1 MISKISR
8 RAIANAKV
16 LMLALFAMLYA
27 NLAFAGDPI
36 QDISSKISNPQSKQ
50 IGELSIDIAKQ
61 FIDMP
66 YVGGTL
72 DAPYKAGNKIE
83 QLVYDFDKFDCVT
96 FVETAIAS
104 ARAILSGEANIS
116 AFERE
121 LTNIRYRKG
130 VKKLYPS
137 RLHYTSEWIIDNEL
151 RGNLVDIT
159 KDITKRKQ
167 RIGTVFFMSKNKHL
181 YPALEG
187 NEKMFLD
194 IFLNEQKINATSRI
208 YIPNKAIADCLD
220 KIQTGD
226 VIAIATKKAGL
237 DYSHVG
243 FAVRTDDGT
252 VRFMHAS
259 SSKKKVILD
268 EDIITYI
275 KGNKSAIGISVVRP
289 TWSKNK

>member
-1 MISKISR
+1 MKSKTNI
-8 RAIANAKV
+8 RAIANAKIV
-16 LMLALFAMLYA
+16 MLALFAMLCA
-27 NLAFAGDPI
+27 NTAFAGDPI
-36 QDISSKISNPQSKQ
+36 KEISSKISNPQSKT
-50 IGELSIDIAKQ
+50 IGELSIEIAKQ

-72 DAPYKAGNKIE
+72 DAHYKAGQKGE
-83 QLVYDFDKFDCVT
+83 KLVYDFDKFDCVT
-96 FVETAIAS
+96 LVETAIAS
-104 ARAILSGEANIS
+104 ARAILSGEYNIS

-121 LTNIRYRKG
+121 LTNIRYRNG

-137 RLHYTSEWIIDNEL
+137 RLHYTSEWIIDNEK
-151 RGNLVDIT
+151 RGNVIDIT
-159 KDITKRKQ
+159 KDIAKTKRK
-167 RIGTVFFMSKNKHL
+167 IATVYFMSKNKHL
-181 YPALEG
+181 YPALAG

-194 IFLNEQKINATSRI
+194 IFLNEQHINASSRS
-208 YIPNKAIADCLD
+208 YIPNHAINECLD

-243 FAVRTDDGT
+243 FAVRTDDGR

-268 EDIITYI
+268 EDIATYL
-275 KGNKSAIGISVVRP
+275 KGNKSAIGISVIRP